1 MIIPKRNWA
10 QPAVVIS
17 SLLLCLLL
25 APLAQAQQSD
35 TAKARQEL
43 KSVQQDIARTEQ
55 QRALQQQQ
63 LRDTEQQLKQAD
75 AKLAEAAAAVAVQQQ
90 QLQALDVKLA
100 ELATHQQ
107 QLEQQRQTQQQLLA
121 AQVKAAYQ
129 VGGHDYTQ
137 LLLNQQDA
145 LKLERL
151 LTYYQYFNNARIQ
164 QLQALKQTVSELEQ
178 LASLQQQTR
187 HEQSLRLNELTSQ
200 QQDLV
205 AAKNQ
210 QQQSVAKLR
219 ELLAEQKQQ
228 LAYLKDN
235 EKSLQSTIAKLKAEA
250 ANRRLAYKGKKQGQ
264 LPWPV
269 QGTLVQKFGAA
280 QGGQT
285 TASGILIQAANGQP
299 VRAVADGQVIYADW
313 LRGYGWVIVL
323 DHGNGLM
330 SLYGHNQ
337 SLLKSPGDVVR
348 NGDHVALVGQSGGRD
363 RSGLYFEIRQKGA
376 AVDPLRWL
384 RNP

>member
-1 MIIPKRNWA
+1 
-10 QPAVVIS
+10 VINLS
-17 SLLLCLLL
+17 RQRAHRAITGASLLLSLLL
-25 APLAQAQQSD
+25 SISAQAQQSD

-43 KSVQQDIARTEQ
+43 KAVQQDIARTEQ
-55 QRALQQQQ
+55 QRQRQQQQ

-75 AKLAEAAAAVAVQQQ
+75 VRLAEAAAALAVQQQ
-90 QLQALDVKLA
+90 QLQLLDEKLA
-100 ELATHQQ
+100 ALHSRQQ

-151 LTYYQYFNNARIQ
+151 LTYYQYFNNARIE
-164 QLQALKQTVSELEQ
+164 QLQALKQTVSALAQ
-178 LASLQQQTR
+178 LASAEEQARQ
-187 HEQSLRLNELTSQ
+187 EQSLRLDELTSQ
-200 QQDLV
+200 QQELL
-205 AAKNQ
+205 AAKQ
-210 QQQSVAKLR
+210 AQQQSVSKLR
-219 ELLAEQKQQ
+219 RLLDEQKQQ

-235 EKSLQSTIAKLKAEA
+235 EKSLQSTISKLKAEA
-250 ANRRLAYKGKKQGQ
+250 ANRRLTYKGKKQGQ

-269 QGTLVQKFGAA
+269 QGTVVQKFGAA

-348 NGDHVALVGQSGGRD
+348 TGDHLALVGQSGGRD

-376 AVDPLRWL
+376 AADPLRWL